1 MDLLKNTPHF
11 DVEAAAKIAAQ
22 HFGIHATAQPL
33 PSERDQNFLLT
44 TDSGEKFVLK
54 ISNALEKPAFIEA
67 QNAVLQHL
75 ATRLSFCQ
83 RPVKSSSGKEIV
95 KVANDNGV
103 THLVRMVN
111 FLPGV
116 PLAQV
121 QPQSPE
127 LLEDLGR
134 KLGELR
140 HALADFDHPAVH
152 RDFHWDLENGTKII
166 DEYAGFITDPDL
178 RKLVLRVRWQIN
190 PELERSV
197 IHGDLN
203 DYNVL
208 VDPETMT
215 VTGLIDFGDMVY
227 SCTIGELAIAIA
239 YVLLDK
245 PNSIEAARDVLH
257 GYASECGLI
266 REEIREL
273 WPLVFLRL
281 GMSVCLAA
289 YQLRQQPDNEYL
301 RISQESIAKLLRESV
316 GQVDEPDQSN
326 AGKAI

>member
-1 MDLLKNTPHF
+1 MRLLENTPRF
-11 DVEAAAKIAAQ
+11 DVEAAAQIAAQ

-83 RPVKSSSGKEIV
+83 RLVTSSSGKEIIEV
-95 KVANDNGV
+95 ENENGM
-103 THLVRMVN
+103 THPVRVVN

-121 QPQSPE
+121 QPHTPE

-134 KLGELR
+134 KLGQLR

-152 RDFHWDLENGTKII
+152 RDFHWDLANGTRII
-166 DEYAGFITDPDL
+166 DEFSGFITDPDL
-178 RKLVLRVRWQIN
+178 RKLVLRVRWRIN

-227 SCTIGELAIAIA
+227 SCTVGELAIATA
-239 YVLLDK
+239 YVILDK

-316 GQVDEPDQSN
+316 GKVDEPDQSDT
-326 AGKAI
+326 GKAI